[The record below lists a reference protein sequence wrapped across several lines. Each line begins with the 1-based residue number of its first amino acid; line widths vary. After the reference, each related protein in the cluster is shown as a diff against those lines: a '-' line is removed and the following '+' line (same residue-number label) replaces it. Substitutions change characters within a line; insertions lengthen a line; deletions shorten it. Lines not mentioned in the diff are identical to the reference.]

1 MRECCGVFGVY
12 DYKGK
17 NAVFNIYLGL
27 MTLHHR
33 GQESAG
39 ISLYEK
45 SGIKTGK
52 VYGLVN
58 EKLLTNMK
66 KYKSAVGIG
75 HVRYSTAGN
84 STLYNAQ
91 PICNRSMSIAHNGN
105 LVNNIQLRSQLTKAG
120 SKLKTKSDSE
130 LILTL
135 LTKERA
141 STGDLF
147 EAIRNSAN
155 KLEGAFSLVLLTNDG
170 KVVAIRD
177 PYGFR
182 PLCEGEAEDI
192 IAFSSESIALDI
204 NSIDLS
210 RDIQPGEM
218 VIADENGVQRKRY
231 VSYTRRAHCMF
242 EYVYFSRADS
252 IIDGRS
258 VYRVRYKLGVNLART
273 YKTDVDVIIP
283 VPDTSRTAA
292 EGLSHESG
300 IPVAEGLIKNRYV
313 QRTFIMPE
321 QKQRDGA
328 VKIKLNPLKTVLSDK
343 RVLLIDDS
351 IVRGTTLKNI
361 VHMIRKAG
369 AREVHVRIT
378 CPPIISPCFYG
389 IDIATHDELIA
400 AYKKVEEIRKSIKSD
415 TLGYQKISGLIDAIG
430 MPREDLCLGCL
441 MDQYP
446 TSKAQELSDRL
457 KNKNRKKRV
466 RYWEDD

>member
-1 MRECCGVFGVY
+1 MRECCGVFGIY
-12 DYKGK
+12 DFKGK
-17 NAVFNIYLGL
+17 NAIPNIYLGL

-39 ISLYEK
+39 ITLYDK
-45 SGIKTGK
+45 SRIKTCK

-58 EKLLTNMK
+58 EKLLTNMGK
-66 KYKSAVGIG
+66 FKGNVGIG

-84 STLYNAQ
+84 SNLSNAQ
-91 PICNRSMSIAHNGN
+91 PISNRTISIAHNGT
-105 LVNNIQLRSQLTKAG
+105 LVNNVQLRRQLINAG
-120 SKLKTKSDSE
+120 TRLRTRCDSE
-130 LILTL
+130 LILSL
-135 LTKERA
+135 LTKERE
-141 STGDLF
+141 SEEDLF
-147 EAIRNSAN
+147 EAIKNSMN

-170 KVVAIRD
+170 KMAAIRD

-182 PLCEGEAEDI
+182 PLCEGEGEDV

-204 NSIDLS
+204 NNIDLS

-218 VIADENGVQRKRY
+218 AIVDENGVQRKRY
-231 VSYTRRAHCMF
+231 TSYNRRAHCMF

-258 VYRVRYKLGVNLART
+258 VYRVRYKLGVNLAKT
-273 YKTDVDVIIP
+273 YKTNADIIIP

-343 RVLLIDDS
+343 KVLLVDDS
-351 IVRGTTLKNI
+351 IVRGTTLRNI
-361 VHMIRKAG
+361 VNMIRKAG

-400 AYKKVEEIRKSIKSD
+400 VDKKNEKIRKSLMAD
-415 TLGYQKISGLIDAIG
+415 TLGYQNIEGLIDAIG
-430 MPREDLCLGCL
+430 MPKEDLCLGCL
-441 MDQYP
+441 LDQYP
-446 TSKAQELSDRL
+446 TSRAQELSDRL
-457 KNKNRKKRV
+457 KNKTRKKRV